1 MYADGTL
8 DGSKSEKADKSK
20 SGKAKL
26 SPAALQD
33 MAAQKATSPGQIG
46 YLNAALYLGYHPSRA
61 ECCDLEYGDS
71 AIASKTIQKIA
82 KLPGSMSVVETL
94 AQCRSQQTSAPL
106 ETFFSR
112 LVDSLTNVADDHADF
127 APIAAG
133 RVAQFLSRVRN
144 TAELDMA
151 VVFYVEEYLLR
162 AYRGRGL
169 PTPMDHELLKRAE
182 KTAKANGT
190 GASTAAGGSA
200 AAAKAAQSESLTAMA
215 EQLKEVTKAM
225 QSLGK
230 LEGRLAQVEQKVGS
244 QTSALEQK
252 LSALDSR
259 MSSQTATFSNK
270 LETLSGRIPPKD
282 SGMTPEQIAARDK
295 NMTCTI
301 CGEKGHRATHCP
313 NK

>member
-1 MYADGTL
+1 MRAEARPADTHI
-8 DGSKSEKADKSK
+8 GSGAR
-20 SGKAKL
+20 ARAPKL

-33 MAAQKATSPGQIG
+33 MAAQQATSPGQIG

-182 KTAKANGT
+182 KTAKART
-190 GASTAAGGSA
+190 TSSCCCRWPWPWRASR
-200 AAAKAAQSESLTAMA
+200 
-215 EQLKEVTKAM
+215 V
-225 QSLGK
+225 
-230 LEGRLAQVEQKVGS
+230 
-244 QTSALEQK
+244 
-252 LSALDSR
+252 SR
-259 MSSQTATFSNK
+259 
-270 LETLSGRIPPKD
+270 
-282 SGMTPEQIAARDK
+282 
-295 NMTCTI
+295 
-301 CGEKGHRATHCP
+301 
-313 NK
+313 